1 MNIQVVIAFFAY
13 FFILLCIGLFSH
25 KRSTTSSDF
34 IIGNRSLNFWLT
46 AFTAHAADMSAWLFM
61 AFPAA
66 IFIGGLSQAWIA
78 LGLLVGM
85 FLNWQFV
92 AQRLRNST
100 EKFHSYT
107 LSTFFERRFIDHSGL
122 IRSLTAVM
130 SIVFLTIYLSAGLI
144 GMGLLLESL
153 FDINYYVGLTIATL
167 VVVTY
172 TFVGGFVTVAWTDS
186 FQAIFLVSIIILI
199 PIIAYFHI
207 DGAQSILDAA
217 EAHNINLQ
225 LLPDTSWATILGIVS
240 LVLGWGLGYFGQ
252 PHIITKFMG
261 INHSSELRK
270 SKYLGMAW
278 ETLALSAAVAIGIV
292 GIGFY
297 PHGMENPELV
307 FVEMVKHLFYPLFS
321 GFMLCAVL
329 AATMSTMDSQILV
342 CASVLSEDIYK
353 HIFNKRANSQD
364 ILKVSRIGVILIAL
378 LSLVIAFGKSTS
390 ILDTVQYAW
399 SGLGCS
405 FGPLVIMALYY
416 DKANRFGAIAGILVG
431 GTLAAI
437 WPKLNPYII
446 SYPIP
451 SMLPGFFCS
460 LFAIWIVS
468 VLTQRIPNTHVYH
481 YSKKN

>member
-78 LGLLVGM
+78 LGLLGGM
-85 FLNWQFV
+85 FLNWQFI

-107 LSTFFERRFIDHSGL
+107 LSTFFERRFVDHSGF

-130 SIVFLTIYLSAGLI
+130 SIIFLTIYLSAGLI

-153 FDINYYVGLTIATL
+153 FDINYYAGLTIATL

-186 FQAIFLVSIIILI
+186 FQAVFLVSIIII
-199 PIIAYFHI
+199 VPFIAYFHI
-207 DGAQSILDAA
+207 DGGQTILDAA
-217 EAHNINLQ
+217 EAHNISLQ
-225 LLPDTSWATILGIVS
+225 LLPDTSWQTILGIIF
-240 LVLGWGLGYFGQ
+240 LILGWGLGYFGQ
-252 PHIITKFMG
+252 PHILTKFMG
-261 INHSSELRK
+261 ISHSSELRK
-270 SKYLGMAW
+270 SKYLGMGW
-278 ETLALSAAVAIGIV
+278 ETLALSAAAAIGIV

-297 PHGMENPELV
+297 PHGLDNPELV
-307 FVEMVKHLFYPLFS
+307 FVEMVKHLFYPIFA

-353 HIFNKRANSQD
+353 HIFNKSANNQD
-364 ILKVSRIGVILIAL
+364 ILKVSRLGVIAIAFV
-378 LSLVIAFGKSTS
+378 SLFIAFGKSSS

-416 DKANRFGAIAGILVG
+416 RKANRFGAIAGILVG
-431 GTLAAI
+431 GTLAGL
-437 WPKLNPYII
+437 WPKLNPHII
-446 SYPIP
+446 NYPIP
-451 SMLPGFFCS
+451 SMIPGFFCS
-460 LFAIWIVS
+460 LLAIWIVS
-468 VLTQRIPNTHVYH
+468 ELTQNVPSTHSYH
-481 YSKKN
+481 YSKKT